1 MRIPVQMLIAIVSLM
16 SSAVAAAQA
25 VPANTSAPKSSGAS
39 TGASG
44 PLQEVTVI
52 ARRLK
57 LESKITNFVYGITT
71 LENYEGLARWT
82 KPLCPLVTG
91 LTQQQGEFVL
101 ERVSE
106 IARTAGAPLAGE
118 QCRPNLFVF
127 VTNQPK
133 ELLQAMESRY
143 FAVAFGN
150 ARPSEVEDFIN
161 TPHAVRV
168 WHSPYWTPVVG
179 TPLAHG
185 LPPSA
190 QLLGGGLAGAPTYT
204 NAGAMGA
211 SRLVAQGV
219 WTFGNVYVIV
229 DATQLHGVS
238 QGQFADYIA
247 MVSLAQIKP
256 AAHLGDTQSILR
268 LFAGTP
274 QAAPAGMSAW
284 DSAFLK
290 ALYQT
295 AHDSKIQRSLIT
307 HSMANDLSP

>member
-1 MRIPVQMLIAIVSLM
+1 MRMPLPVLVAVVSLV
-16 SSAVAAAQA
+16 SFSAADAA
-25 VPANTSAPKSSGAS
+25 
-39 TGASG
+39 ASG
-44 PLQEVTVI
+44 PSSATSRPPQEVTVI

-57 LESKITNFVYGITT
+57 LEAKITNFVYGITT

-82 KPLCPLVTG
+82 RPLCPLVTG
-91 LTQQQGEFVL
+91 LTRPQGEFVL

-106 IARTAGAPLAGE
+106 IARAAGAPLAGE

-127 VTNQPK
+127 VTDQPK
-133 ELLQAMESRY
+133 QLLQAMESRY

-150 ARPSEVEDFIN
+150 AGPTEVVDFIN
-161 TPHAVRV
+161 TARAVRV
-168 WHSPYWTPVVG
+168 WHSPYWTPG
-179 TPLAHG
+179 SGASQAPG

-190 QLLGGGLAGAPTYT
+190 QLLGGGLTGAPTYT
-204 NAGAMGA
+204 DAGTVGP
-211 SRLVAQGV
+211 SRLVSQGV
-219 WTFGNVYVIV
+219 WTFGNVYVVV

-256 AAHLGDTQSILR
+256 AAHLGDTQSILS
-268 LFAGTP
+268 LFSGAP

-290 ALYQT
+290 ALYGT
-295 AHDSKIQRSLIT
+295 MHNSTMQRSLIA
-307 HSMANDLSP
+307 HSMTRDLMPR